1 MKTCPCGKTPTAIL
15 LYAWK
20 PQQKW
25 VFATPECCG
34 EWMFEFRA
42 NYSKDEEAVTAMAVE
57 AWDALPRNCTHAD
70 VMLLTPLLAKC
81 RLCDAEVATDDL
93 PRS

>member
-1 MKTCPCGKTPTAIL
+1 MKPCPCGKTPTAIL
-15 LYAWK
+15 LYNWQ

-42 NYSKDEEAVTAMAVE
+42 SYSKDEEEVTALAVE
-57 AWDALPRNCTHAD
+57 AWDAMPRNCRHED
-70 VMLLTPLLAKC
+70 VMMIDPLRAHC
-81 RLCDAEVATDDL
+81 RLCDTEISTAEL